1 MADEIHLADGT
12 IIDIET
18 GEFLPPERE
27 TYDWRVLK
35 AREHL
40 EGSRPPGALTTV
52 ELQLEVTELRRLLG
66 LTIEVCDDWA
76 VAFRSE
82 ELDRQYEHVILS
94 P

>member
-1 MADEIHLADGT
+1 MADELHLSDGT
-12 IIDIET
+12 IIDLET
-18 GEFLPPERE
+18 GEVLPPERE

-66 LTIEVCDDWA
+66 LVIAVCDDWA
-76 VAFRSE
+76 VAYPAEVLDQFE
-82 ELDRQYEHVILS
+82 EFIL